1 MTENSPTSEKSQLD
15 LEKQEH
21 VADFPGQATDN
32 PAPEKL
38 TPVASIG
45 ASLHSVET
53 NPYGS
58 RPACFSSTLQEC
70 LFVLTT
76 TMAIGQTSIFIGAA
90 ICITSRIG
98 EALNMT
104 AAEVTWISAAQSLA
118 AGCFLLFFGRVADLF
133 GRRQMFLWSM
143 ASFSA
148 CLLIIG
154 FAKNAYYMDIFCGLS
169 GVCSAAA
176 VPPAIGTLGAVYT
189 KPSRRKNRAFACFSA
204 GNPLGFVLGA
214 FVAGIVM
221 LVSTWRAVFWVLC
234 VIYVVFTIIAWWT
247 IPKDDGQV
255 KGKFDMETLAK
266 FDFLGAF
273 LAVVGIAMLT
283 GALTLANTAPQGWRT
298 NYVIALL
305 VIGIVLIAMFIYWQS
320 IFKHPLMPLH
330 VWKDRNFTL
339 LNVILCLGFYGFSNN
354 IFWLTLIWQRID
366 HCSPLEVALRLLPQA
381 VGGLIVNLIAAMVM
395 HRVSNKLLMIVG
407 AVAYAISDSLLSAM
421 PASSSWW
428 AFTFPALVFSVI
440 GADFEFTITNMYVM
454 SSLPPEQ
461 QSVGGGIF
469 NTVTRVSSSIGL
481 GMSTAVFTGLGGSA
495 DGGVHA
501 PFHAYQATFWVALA
515 GAGVALFFLPF
526 LTLKSQGAKK
536 KKGDSS
542 VP

>member
-1 MTENSPTSEKSQLD
+1 MAQKPSSPESSQLEMD
-15 LEKQEH
+15 KQQHLAEFAQQA
-21 VADFPGQATDN
+21 ADD

-38 TPVASIG
+38 TLITSLG
-45 ASLHSVET
+45 ASLHLTESD
-53 NPYGS
+53 PYGS

-98 EALNMT
+98 ESLNMT
-104 AAEVTWISAAQSLA
+104 AAEVTWISAAQALA
-118 AGCFLLFFGRVADLF
+118 AGCFLLFFGRIADLF

-148 CLLIIG
+148 CLLVIG
-154 FAKNAYYMDIFCGLS
+154 FAQDAYYMDIWCGLS

-176 VPPAIGTLGAVYT
+176 VPPAIGTLGAVYS

-234 VIYVVFTIIAWWT
+234 VIYIIFTIIAWWT
-247 IPKDDGQV
+247 IPKDHGQIT
-255 KGKFDMETLAK
+255 GKFDLETLAK

-273 LAVVGIAMLT
+273 LAVVGIAMFT

-305 VIGIVLIAMFIYWQS
+305 VIGIALIAMFIYWQS
-320 IFKHPLMPLH
+320 IFRYPLMPLH
-330 VWKDRNFTL
+330 VWRDRNFAL
-339 LNVILCLGFYGFSNN
+339 LNITLCLGFYGFSNN
-354 IFWLTLIWQRID
+354 VFWLTLLWQRID

-381 VGGLIVNLIAAMVM
+381 IGGLLVNLIAAMVM
-395 HRVSNKLLMIVG
+395 HRVSNKLLMIIG
-407 AVAYAISDSLLSAM
+407 AVAYAISDSLISAM
-421 PASSSWW
+421 PAKSSWW
-428 AFTFPALVFSVI
+428 AFTFPSLCLSVV
-440 GADFEFTITNMYVM
+440 GADFEFTVTNMYVM
-454 SSLPPEQ
+454 SSLPSDQ
-461 QSVGGGIF
+461 QSIGGGIF

-481 GMSTAVFTGLGGSA
+481 GISTAVFTGLSGSA

-501 PFHAYQATFWVALA
+501 PFHAYQATFWVGLA
-515 GAGVALFFLPF
+515 GAGLALFFLPF
-526 LTLKSQGAKK
+526 LTIKSQGAKTK
-536 KKGDSS
+536 KES
-542 VP
+542 PA

>member
-1 MTENSPTSEKSQLD
+1 MAQNPSPSEKSQLD
-15 LEKQEH
+15 MEKQEQ
-21 VADFPGQATDN
+21 VAAFQPQTVDVL
-32 PAPEKL
+32 APEKL

-45 ASLHSVET
+45 ASLHSVEAD
-53 NPYGS
+53 PYGS
-58 RPACFSSTLQEC
+58 RPVCFSSTLQEC

-76 TMAIGQTSIFIGAA
+76 TMAIGQTSIFTGAA

-98 EALNMT
+98 ESLNMT

-154 FAKNAYYMDIFCGLS
+154 FAQDAYYMDIFCGLS

-176 VPPAIGTLGAVYT
+176 VPPAIGTLGAVYS

-234 VIYVVFTIIAWWT
+234 VIYVIFTMIAWWT
-247 IPKDDGQV
+247 IPKDHGQV
-255 KGKFDMETLAK
+255 KGKFDKETLAK

-273 LAVVGIAMLT
+273 LAVVGIAMFT
-283 GALTLANTAPQGWRT
+283 GTLTLANTAPQGWRT

-305 VIGIVLIAMFIYWQS
+305 IVSIVLITFFIYWQS
-320 IFKHPLMPLH
+320 VFKYPLMPLH
-330 VWKDRNFTL
+330 VWRDRDFTL

-366 HCSPLEVALRLLPQA
+366 HCSP
-381 VGGLIVNLIAAMVM
+381 
-395 HRVSNKLLMIVG
+395 H
-407 AVAYAISDSLLSAM
+407 
-421 PASSSWW
+421 
-428 AFTFPALVFSVI
+428 
-440 GADFEFTITNMYVM
+440 
-454 SSLPPEQ
+454 
-461 QSVGGGIF
+461 GGGPK
-469 NTVTRVSSSIGL
+469 TP
-481 GMSTAVFTGLGGSA
+481 TAGCLWITGQLYRR
-495 DGGVHA
+495 DCHA
-501 PFHAYQATFWVALA
+501 PCQQQIAHDHWRCCVRNF
-515 GAGVALFFLPF
+515 
-526 LTLKSQGAKK
+526 
-536 KKGDSS
+536 
-542 VP
+542 